1 MMESEDIRIDRSII
15 HILDSSVGVPVLS
28 DGELEH
34 GSDFGDFLRGH
45 ILRIAGSDEVK
56 NCSFDKEESGIYR
69 LLLEWKDENFA
80 EISRQIGTELYTIM
94 NGNIDIPAADLL
106 VVQYSVEQHPYLALL
121 KMNYKSSYTH
131 MTNSDPWGNHNDVI
145 KYKAIL
151 PGEKQKLVE
160 AALISLE
167 DYSIRL
173 IEKKYEVN
181 GVKTNYFSSLFLK
194 CRGSMS
200 PKTKLAIVNRT
211 VMDVQKKYYDE
222 SEQFE
227 VQMETKSIINQE
239 LSEKG
244 SLDVPTVIDR
254 IFKDQEEM
262 KEEVQEKLEK
272 WNITDTPVA
281 PHNPATTRKFEK
293 QHLLTDTGI
302 EIKIP
307 MEAYHNKNM
316 IEFLTNPDGTISV
329 LIKNVAK
336 IESR

>member
-1 MMESEDIRIDRSII
+1 MENEDIRIEHSII
-15 HILDSSVGVPVLS
+15 HILDSSVGMPVLS
-28 DGELEH
+28 DTELEY

-45 ILRIAGSDEVK
+45 ILRIAGSDDIK
-56 NCSFDKEESGIYR
+56 SCSFDKEESAVYP
-69 LLLEWKDENFA
+69 LLTEWDA
-80 EISRQIGTELYTIM
+80 EKFTEVSKQIASELYMIM
-94 NGNIDIPAADLL
+94 NSNIDIPAADLL

-131 MTNSDPWGNHNDVI
+131 MTNSDPWGNSNDVI

-151 PGEKQKLVE
+151 PGDRQKLAE

-181 GVKTNYFSSLFLK
+181 GVKTNYFSSIFLK
-194 CRGSMS
+194 CKGSMS

-211 VMDVQKKYYDE
+211 VADVQKKYYDE

-227 VQMETKSIINQE
+227 VQMEAKSIINQE
-239 LSEKG
+239 LAEKG
-244 SLDVPTVIDR
+244 SLDVPEVIGR
-254 IFKDQEEM
+254 IFKGNTEM
-262 KEEVQEKLEK
+262 VEEVQEKLDK
-272 WNITDTPVA
+272 WKITDAPVTPQ
-281 PHNPATTRKFEK
+281 NPNTTRKFGK
-293 QHLLTDTGI
+293 QHLMTDTGI

-307 MEAYHNKNM
+307 MEAYDNKDT
-316 IEFLTNPDGTISV
+316 IEFITNPDGTISV
-329 LIKNVAK
+329 LIKNIGK